1 MHSAG
6 EGNQNL
12 QHHWTAN
19 QRKWLEPL
27 AKQLVHKMIIDR
39 EFVKHRFA
47 DNGGAKQ
54 MNKVLGQPLERT
66 RAERAAMKP
75 AKKTRSKQATV

>member
-1 MHSAG
+1 M
-6 EGNQNL
+6 
-12 QHHWTAN
+12 
-19 QRKWLEPL
+19 
-27 AKQLVHKMIIDR
+27 HKMIIDR

-75 AKKTRSKQATV
+75 VKKTRSKRATV

>member
-1 MHSAG
+1 LAG

-12 QHHWTAN
+12 QRNWTPN
-19 QRKWLEPL
+19 QRKWLE
-27 AKQLVHKMIIDR
+27 QLVHKMIIDR

-75 AKKTRSKQATV
+75 VKKTRSKRATV